1 MLKILA
7 PVDGSN
13 NASRMLDQLISL
25 ARQARDLEVC
35 LINVREPMDATEVRK
50 YWSEEKIAEFQ
61 QKEGGLLLDAARKRL
76 ADAGIKH
83 TADVVVGD
91 IAPTIADQARARGCN
106 LIMMGTRG
114 MGSVASLLMGS
125 VATKVIHLAE
135 VPVMLVK

>member
-13 NASRMLDQLISL
+13 NASRMIDELIRF
-25 ARQARDLEVC
+25 ARQSREAEVC
-35 LINVREPMDATEVRK
+35 VINVREPIDALEVRK
-50 YWSEEKIAEFQ
+50 YWSEDKIAEFQ
-61 QKEGGLLLDAARKRL
+61 QKEGALLLDPVKKRL
-76 ADAGIKH
+76 SDAGIKH
-83 TADVVVGD
+83 TTDVVAGD
-91 IAPTIADQARARGCN
+91 IAHTIADQAKAKGCN
-106 LIMMGTRG
+106 MIMMGTRG